1 MTTRHTTHHTVQ
13 PAAERAARGTTG
25 PASRGRSRPPVKREA
40 EPFVWLGFSAGGMI
54 AALVLPVA
62 AFLFAIAIP
71 LGWLSPGFDHVSAVL
86 TNPVL
91 IVLMIIGF
99 VLLIIHAAHR
109 LRYLLYDGLKI
120 KHRGLVGALC
130 YGGAVVVSV
139 LVVIALI
146 SALF

>member
-1 MTTRHTTHHTVQ
+1 MTTHHTVQ
-13 PAAERAARGTTG
+13 PAAERAARRRTEQATQV
-25 PASRGRSRPPVKREA
+25 RHRPPVKREV

-71 LGWLSPGFDHVSAVL
+71 LGWLNPGFDHLSAVL
-86 TNPVL
+86 TNPVT

-130 YGGAVVVSV
+130 YGGAVVVSLAATV
-139 LVVIALI
+139 LLIIA
-146 SALF
+146 AF

>member
-1 MTTRHTTHHTVQ
+1 MTTHHTVH
-13 PAAERAARGTTG
+13 PAQRPARRTTQQ
-25 PASRGRSRPPVKREA
+25 ASSVRSRPPVKREA

-54 AALVLPVA
+54 AALVLPAA
-62 AFLFAIAIP
+62 AFLFAIAMP
-71 LGWLSPGFDHVSAVL
+71 LGWLNPGFDHLSAVL
-86 TNPVL
+86 TNPVVVVLL
-91 IVLMIIGF
+91 IIAF

-120 KHRGLVGALC
+120 KHKTLVGAIC

>member
-1 MTTRHTTHHTVQ
+1 MTTHHTVH
-13 PAAERAARGTTG
+13 PAAERAARRDARQ
-25 PASRGRSRPPVKREA
+25 ASQVRSRPPVKREA

-62 AFLFAIAIP
+62 AFLFAIALP
-71 LGWLSPGFDHVSAVL
+71 LGWLNPGFDHLSAVL
-86 TNPVL
+86 TNPVT

-120 KHRGLVGALC
+120 KRRSLVGALC
-130 YGGAVVVSV
+130 YGGGVVVSALV
-139 LVVIALI
+139 LIALI
-146 SALF
+146 SVFF